1 MDTTLWILVYS
12 KFSPYCRKLLS
23 VIDNSNIPINFKML
37 DIDNSKIRKLIKN
50 NQTIDIKYVPCIVSI
65 NSLGEASKYEA
76 GKAFE
81 LIYQLIPPEPQQEYK
96 PVPKPKQSQHA
107 NAVFRPKYEPPTSLQ
122 EPISPVVL
130 PTTTTAIETLLEL
143 DEENVI
149 EDEPVV
155 EQKQKSGKINISSVL
170 SNSQVQ
176 DPPPN
181 RQPQSQSQSQG
192 NIIPVQTGKKVS
204 ASEIMASRQ

>member
-23 VIDNSNIPINFKML
+23 IIDTSNIPINFKML

-50 NQTIDIKYVPCIVSI
+50 NKTIDIKYVPCIVSI

-81 LIYQLIPPEPQQEYK
+81 LIYQLIPPEPKQEYK
-96 PVPKPKQSQHA
+96 PIPKPQHA
-107 NAVFRPKYEPPTSLQ
+107 NAVFRPKYEPPTSLP
-122 EPISPVVL
+122 EPIAPVVL
-130 PTTTTAIETLLEL
+130 PTTTSIDTLLEFDQ
-143 DEENVI
+143 DETINEEIVEQNT
-149 EDEPVV
+149 PVV

-170 SNSQVQ
+170 TNAQVQ
-176 DPPPN
+176 EPPPN
-181 RQPQSQSQSQG
+181 RPSAQG
-192 NIIPVQTGKKVS
+192 NIVPVQTGKKVS